1 MMGEIMDG
9 FRDRLNRGT
18 QERGSY
24 DRYERSS
31 RRSMYS
37 QGAQGGPSIEE
48 IAQLVD
54 ESNGKQ
60 LEVINDLFE
69 DAKDDRFESEKQIL
83 AAIDELIET
92 VNKEE
97 AKDVN
102 SSSYEDDNS
111 SSSYSEL
118 KASSEEILR
127 TVISNSDLLQQFAE
141 EQLPMLIRGNSSILN
156 QIREA
161 LSDQEDMIKK
171 ISDEVERTSENTVS
185 ANTSNGNEEVLN
197 VASTNNA
204 LLNAL
209 RSDVAGI
216 QAEIRNT
223 TDRLSQKADEENAP
237 LDDEDVLTKTKA
249 EDMYKKLDETIHNDC
264 VKVYRN
270 VQKLMEEQNAGA
282 DDSVKKSIGG
292 LRLLSIIN
300 LILLLLNLLAL
311 LANIFEII

>member
-1 MMGEIMDG
+1 MDG

-18 QERGSY
+18 QERGTY
-24 DRYERSS
+24 DRYERTS
-31 RRSMYS
+31 RRGMYS
-37 QGAQGGPSIEE
+37 QGSQSGPSIDE

-92 VNKEE
+92 VNREE
-97 AKDVN
+97 AK
-102 SSSYEDDNS
+102 EDDDS
-111 SSSYSEL
+111 RYEVRTEDDGLYTEL

-127 TVISNSDLLQQFAE
+127 TVNSNSDLLQQFAE

-171 ISDEVERTSENTVS
+171 ISDEIERTSENNVGV
-185 ANTSNGNEEVLN
+185 NTSNGNEEVLN

-223 TDRLSQKADEENAP
+223 TDRLSKKADEENSP
-237 LDDEDVLTKTKA
+237 LDDEDVLTKSKA

-282 DDSVKKSIGG
+282 DDSIKKSIGG

-311 LANIFEII
+311 LAKIFEII

>member
-1 MMGEIMDG
+1 MDG

-18 QERGSY
+18 QERGTY
-24 DRYERSS
+24 DRYERTS
-31 RRSMYS
+31 RRGMYS
-37 QGAQGGPSIEE
+37 QGSQSGPSIDE

-92 VNKEE
+92 VNREE
-97 AKDVN
+97 AKVDDDSRCEVRN
-102 SSSYEDDNS
+102 EDDGL
-111 SSSYSEL
+111 YTEL

-127 TVISNSDLLQQFAE
+127 TVNSNSDLLQQFAE

-171 ISDEVERTSENTVS
+171 ISDEIERTSENNVGV
-185 ANTSNGNEEVLN
+185 NTSNGNEEVLN

-223 TDRLSQKADEENAP
+223 TDRLSKKADEENSP
-237 LDDEDVLTKTKA
+237 LDDEDVLTKSKA

-282 DDSVKKSIGG
+282 DDSIKKSIGG

-311 LANIFEII
+311 LAKIFEII

>member
-1 MMGEIMDG
+1 MDG

-18 QERGSY
+18 QERGTY
-24 DRYERSS
+24 DRYERTS
-31 RRSMYS
+31 RRGMYS
-37 QGAQGGPSIEE
+37 QGSQSGPSIDE

-92 VNKEE
+92 VNREE
-97 AKDVN
+97 AK
-102 SSSYEDDNS
+102 EDDDSRYEVRNEDDGL
-111 SSSYSEL
+111 YTEL

-127 TVISNSDLLQQFAE
+127 TVNSNSDLLQQFAE

-161 LSDQEDMIKK
+161 LTDQEDMIKK
-171 ISDEVERTSENTVS
+171 ISDEIERTSENNVGV
-185 ANTSNGNEEVLN
+185 NTSNGNEEVLN

-223 TDRLSQKADEENAP
+223 TDRLSKKADEENSP
-237 LDDEDVLTKTKA
+237 LDDEDVLTKSKA

-282 DDSVKKSIGG
+282 DDSIKKSIGG

-311 LANIFEII
+311 LAKIFEII

>member
-1 MMGEIMDG
+1 MDG

-18 QERGSY
+18 QERGTY
-24 DRYERSS
+24 DRYERTS
-31 RRSMYS
+31 RRGMYS
-37 QGAQGGPSIEE
+37 QGSQSGPSIDE

-92 VNKEE
+92 VNREE
-97 AKDVN
+97 AK
-102 SSSYEDDNS
+102 EDDDSRYEVRNEDDGL
-111 SSSYSEL
+111 YTEL

-127 TVISNSDLLQQFAE
+127 IVNSNSDLLQQFAE

-171 ISDEVERTSENTVS
+171 ISDEIERTSENNVGV
-185 ANTSNGNEEVLN
+185 NTSNGNEEVLN

-223 TDRLSQKADEENAP
+223 TDRLSKKADEENSP
-237 LDDEDVLTKTKA
+237 LDDEDVLTKSKA

-282 DDSVKKSIGG
+282 DDSIKKSIGG

-311 LANIFEII
+311 LAKIFEII

>member
-1 MMGEIMDG
+1 MDG

-18 QERGSY
+18 QERGTY
-24 DRYERSS
+24 DRYERTS
-31 RRSMYS
+31 RRGMYS
-37 QGAQGGPSIEE
+37 QGSQSGPSIDE

-92 VNKEE
+92 VNREE
-97 AKDVN
+97 AK
-102 SSSYEDDNS
+102 EDDDSRYEVRNEDDGL
-111 SSSYSEL
+111 YTEL

-127 TVISNSDLLQQFAE
+127 TVNSNSDLLQQFAE

-171 ISDEVERTSENTVS
+171 ISDEIERTSENNVGV
-185 ANTSNGNEEVLN
+185 NTSNGNEEVLN

-223 TDRLSQKADEENAP
+223 TDRLSKKADEENAP
-237 LDDEDVLTKTKA
+237 LDDEDVLTKSKA

-282 DDSVKKSIGG
+282 DDSIKKSIGG

-311 LANIFEII
+311 LAKIFEII

>member
-1 MMGEIMDG
+1 MDG

-18 QERGSY
+18 QERGTY
-24 DRYERSS
+24 DRYERTS
-31 RRSMYS
+31 RRGMYS
-37 QGAQGGPSIEE
+37 QGSQSGPSIDE

-92 VNKEE
+92 VNREE
-97 AKDVN
+97 AK
-102 SSSYEDDNS
+102 EDDDSRYEVRNEDDGL
-111 SSSYSEL
+111 YTEL

-127 TVISNSDLLQQFAE
+127 TVNSNSDLLQQFAD

-171 ISDEVERTSENTVS
+171 ISDEIERTSENNVGV
-185 ANTSNGNEEVLN
+185 NTSNGNEEVLN

-223 TDRLSQKADEENAP
+223 TDRLSKKADEENSP
-237 LDDEDVLTKTKA
+237 LDDEDVLTKSKA

-282 DDSVKKSIGG
+282 DDSIKKSIGG

-311 LANIFEII
+311 LAKIFEII

>member
-1 MMGEIMDG
+1 MDG

-18 QERGSY
+18 QERGTY
-24 DRYERSS
+24 DRYERTS
-31 RRSMYS
+31 RRGMYS
-37 QGAQGGPSIEE
+37 QGSQSGPSIDE

-92 VNKEE
+92 VNREE
-97 AKDVN
+97 AK
-102 SSSYEDDNS
+102 EDDDSRYEVRNEDDGL
-111 SSSYSEL
+111 YTEL

-127 TVISNSDLLQQFAE
+127 TVNSNSDLLQQFAE

-171 ISDEVERTSENTVS
+171 ISDEIERTSENNVGV
-185 ANTSNGNEEVLN
+185 NTSNGNEEVLN

-223 TDRLSQKADEENAP
+223 TDRLSKKADEENSP
-237 LDDEDVLTKTKA
+237 LDDEDVLTKSKA

-311 LANIFEII
+311 LAKIFEII

>member
-1 MMGEIMDG
+1 MDG

-18 QERGSY
+18 QERGTY
-24 DRYERSS
+24 DRYERTS
-31 RRSMYS
+31 RRGMYS
-37 QGAQGGPSIEE
+37 QGSQSGPSIDE

-92 VNKEE
+92 VNREE
-97 AKDVN
+97 VK
-102 SSSYEDDNS
+102 EDDDSRYEVRNEDDGLCT
-111 SSSYSEL
+111 EL

-127 TVISNSDLLQQFAE
+127 TVNSNSDLLQQFAE

-171 ISDEVERTSENTVS
+171 ISDEIERTSENNVGV
-185 ANTSNGNEEVLN
+185 NTSNGNEEVLN

-223 TDRLSQKADEENAP
+223 TDRLSKKADEENSP
-237 LDDEDVLTKTKA
+237 LDEEDILTKTKA

-282 DDSVKKSIGG
+282 DDSIKKSIGG

-311 LANIFEII
+311 LAKIFEII

>member
-1 MMGEIMDG
+1 MDG

-18 QERGSY
+18 QERGTY
-24 DRYERSS
+24 DRYERTS
-31 RRSMYS
+31 RRGMYS
-37 QGAQGGPSIEE
+37 QGSQSGPSIDE

-92 VNKEE
+92 VNMEE
-97 AKDVN
+97 AK
-102 SSSYEDDNS
+102 EDDDSRYEVRNEDDGL
-111 SSSYSEL
+111 YTEL

-127 TVISNSDLLQQFAE
+127 TVNSNSDLLQQFAE

-171 ISDEVERTSENTVS
+171 ISDEIERTSENNVGV
-185 ANTSNGNEEVLN
+185 NTSNGNEEVLN

-223 TDRLSQKADEENAP
+223 TDRLSKKADEENSP
-237 LDDEDVLTKTKA
+237 LDDEDVLTKSKA

-282 DDSVKKSIGG
+282 DDSIKKSIGG

-311 LANIFEII
+311 LAKIFEII

>member
-1 MMGEIMDG
+1 MDG

-18 QERGSY
+18 QERGTY
-24 DRYERSS
+24 DRYERTS
-31 RRSMYS
+31 RRGMYS
-37 QGAQGGPSIEE
+37 QGSQSGPSIDE

-92 VNKEE
+92 VNREE
-97 AKDVN
+97 AK
-102 SSSYEDDNS
+102 EDDDSRCEVRNEDDGL
-111 SSSYSEL
+111 YTEL

-127 TVISNSDLLQQFAE
+127 TVNSNSDLLQQFAE

-161 LSDQEDMIKK
+161 LSDQEDMIKR
-171 ISDEVERTSENTVS
+171 ISDEIERTSENNVGV
-185 ANTSNGNEEVLN
+185 NTSNGNEEVLN

-223 TDRLSQKADEENAP
+223 TDRLSKKADEENSP
-237 LDDEDVLTKTKA
+237 LDDEDVLTKSKA

-282 DDSVKKSIGG
+282 DDSIKKSIGG

-311 LANIFEII
+311 LAKIFEII

>member
-1 MMGEIMDG
+1 MDG

-18 QERGSY
+18 QERGTY
-24 DRYERSS
+24 DRYERTS
-31 RRSMYS
+31 RRGMYS
-37 QGAQGGPSIEE
+37 QGSQSGPSIDE

-92 VNKEE
+92 VNREE
-97 AKDVN
+97 VK
-102 SSSYEDDNS
+102 EDDDSRYEVRNEDDGL
-111 SSSYSEL
+111 YTEL

-127 TVISNSDLLQQFAE
+127 TVNANSDLLQQFAE

-171 ISDEVERTSENTVS
+171 ISDEIERTSENNVGV
-185 ANTSNGNEEVLN
+185 NTSNGNEEVLN

-223 TDRLSQKADEENAP
+223 TDRLSKKADEENSP
-237 LDDEDVLTKTKA
+237 LDDEDVLTKSKA

-282 DDSVKKSIGG
+282 DDSIKKSIGG

-311 LANIFEII
+311 LAKIFEII

>member
-1 MMGEIMDG
+1 MDG

-18 QERGSY
+18 QERGTY
-24 DRYERSS
+24 DRYERTS
-31 RRSMYS
+31 RRGMYS
-37 QGAQGGPSIEE
+37 QGSQSGPSIDE

-92 VNKEE
+92 VNREE
-97 AKDVN
+97 AK
-102 SSSYEDDNS
+102 EDDDSRYEVRNEDDGL
-111 SSSYSEL
+111 YTEL

-127 TVISNSDLLQQFAE
+127 TVNSNSDLLQQFAE

-171 ISDEVERTSENTVS
+171 ISDEIERTSENNVGV
-185 ANTSNGNEEVLN
+185 NTSNGNEEVLN

-216 QAEIRNT
+216 QAEIRST
-223 TDRLSQKADEENAP
+223 TDRLSKKADEENSP
-237 LDDEDVLTKTKA
+237 LDDEDVLTKSKA

-282 DDSVKKSIGG
+282 DDSIKKSIGG

-311 LANIFEII
+311 LAKIFEII

>member
-1 MMGEIMDG
+1 MDG

-18 QERGSY
+18 QERGTY
-24 DRYERSS
+24 DRYERTS
-31 RRSMYS
+31 RRGMYS
-37 QGAQGGPSIEE
+37 QGSQSGPSIDE

-69 DAKDDRFESEKQIL
+69 DAKDDRFASEKQIL

-92 VNKEE
+92 VNREE
-97 AKDVN
+97 AK
-102 SSSYEDDNS
+102 EDDDSRYEVRNEDDGL
-111 SSSYSEL
+111 YTEL

-127 TVISNSDLLQQFAE
+127 TVNSNSDLLQQFAE

-171 ISDEVERTSENTVS
+171 ISDEIERTSENNVGV
-185 ANTSNGNEEVLN
+185 NTSNGNEEVLN

-223 TDRLSQKADEENAP
+223 TDRLSKKADEENSP
-237 LDDEDVLTKTKA
+237 LDDEDVLTKSKA

-282 DDSVKKSIGG
+282 DDSIKKSIGG

-311 LANIFEII
+311 LAKIFEII

>member
-1 MMGEIMDG
+1 MDG

-18 QERGSY
+18 QERGTY
-24 DRYERSS
+24 DRYERTS
-31 RRSMYS
+31 RRGMYS
-37 QGAQGGPSIEE
+37 QGSQSGPSIDE

-92 VNKEE
+92 VNREE
-97 AKDVN
+97 AK
-102 SSSYEDDNS
+102 EDDDSRYEVRNEDDGL
-111 SSSYSEL
+111 YTEL

-127 TVISNSDLLQQFAE
+127 TVNSNSDLLQQFAE

-161 LSDQEDMIKK
+161 LSDQEDMIKR
-171 ISDEVERTSENTVS
+171 ISDEIERTSENNVGV
-185 ANTSNGNEEVLN
+185 NTSNGNEEVLN

-223 TDRLSQKADEENAP
+223 TDRLSKKADEENSP
-237 LDDEDVLTKTKA
+237 LDDEDVLTKSKA

-282 DDSVKKSIGG
+282 DDSIKKSIGG

-311 LANIFEII
+311 LAKIFEII

>member
-1 MMGEIMDG
+1 MDG

-18 QERGSY
+18 QERGTY
-24 DRYERSS
+24 DRYERPS
-31 RRSMYS
+31 RRGMYS
-37 QGAQGGPSIEE
+37 QGSQSGPSIDE

-92 VNKEE
+92 VNREE
-97 AKDVN
+97 VK
-102 SSSYEDDNS
+102 EDDDSRYEVRNEDDGL
-111 SSSYSEL
+111 YTEL

-127 TVISNSDLLQQFAE
+127 TVNSNSDLLQQFAE

-171 ISDEVERTSENTVS
+171 ISDEIERTSENNVGV
-185 ANTSNGNEEVLN
+185 NTSNGNEEVLN

-223 TDRLSQKADEENAP
+223 TDRLSKKADEENSP
-237 LDDEDVLTKTKA
+237 LDEEDILTKTKA

-282 DDSVKKSIGG
+282 DDSIKKSIGG

-311 LANIFEII
+311 LAKIFEII

>member
-1 MMGEIMDG
+1 MDG

-18 QERGSY
+18 QERGTY
-24 DRYERSS
+24 DRYERTS
-31 RRSMYS
+31 RRGMYS
-37 QGAQGGPSIEE
+37 QGSQSGPSINE

-92 VNKEE
+92 VNREE
-97 AKDVN
+97 AK
-102 SSSYEDDNS
+102 EDDDSRYEVRNEDDGL
-111 SSSYSEL
+111 YTEL

-127 TVISNSDLLQQFAE
+127 TVNSNSDLLQQFAE

-171 ISDEVERTSENTVS
+171 ISDEIERTSENNVGV
-185 ANTSNGNEEVLN
+185 NTSNGNEEVLN

-223 TDRLSQKADEENAP
+223 TDRLSKKADEENSP
-237 LDDEDVLTKTKA
+237 LDEEDILTKTKA

-282 DDSVKKSIGG
+282 DDSIKKSIGG

-311 LANIFEII
+311 LAKIFEII

>member
-1 MMGEIMDG
+1 MDG

-18 QERGSY
+18 QERGTY
-24 DRYERSS
+24 DRYERTS
-31 RRSMYS
+31 RRGMYS
-37 QGAQGGPSIEE
+37 QGSQSGPSIDE

-92 VNKEE
+92 VNREE
-97 AKDVN
+97 AK
-102 SSSYEDDNS
+102 EDDDSRYEVRNEDDGL
-111 SSSYSEL
+111 YTEL

-127 TVISNSDLLQQFAE
+127 TVNSNSDLLQQFAE

-171 ISDEVERTSENTVS
+171 ISDEIERTSENNVGV
-185 ANTSNGNEEVLN
+185 NTSNGNEEVLN

-223 TDRLSQKADEENAP
+223 TDRLSKKADEENSP
-237 LDDEDVLTKTKA
+237 LDDEDVLTKSKA

-282 DDSVKKSIGG
+282 DDSIKKSIGG
-292 LRLLSIIN
+292 LKLLSIIN

-311 LANIFEII
+311 LAKIFEII

>member
-1 MMGEIMDG
+1 MDG

-18 QERGSY
+18 QERGTY
-24 DRYERSS
+24 DRYERTS
-31 RRSMYS
+31 RRGMYS
-37 QGAQGGPSIEE
+37 QGSQSGPSIDE

-92 VNKEE
+92 VNREE
-97 AKDVN
+97 AK
-102 SSSYEDDNS
+102 EDDDSRYEVRNEDDGL
-111 SSSYSEL
+111 YTEL

-127 TVISNSDLLQQFAE
+127 TVNSNSDLLQQFAE

-171 ISDEVERTSENTVS
+171 ISDEIERTSENNVGV
-185 ANTSNGNEEVLN
+185 NTSNGNEEVLN

-223 TDRLSQKADEENAP
+223 TDRLSKKADEENSP
-237 LDDEDVLTKTKA
+237 LDDEDVLTKSKA
-249 EDMYKKLDETIHNDC
+249 EDMYKKLDESIHNDC

-282 DDSVKKSIGG
+282 DDSIKKSIGG

-311 LANIFEII
+311 LAKIFEII

>member
-1 MMGEIMDG
+1 MDG

-18 QERGSY
+18 QERGTY
-24 DRYERSS
+24 DRYERTS
-31 RRSMYS
+31 RRGMYS
-37 QGAQGGPSIEE
+37 QGSQSGPSIDE

-92 VNKEE
+92 VNREE
-97 AKDVN
+97 AK
-102 SSSYEDDNS
+102 EDDDSRYEVRNEDDGL
-111 SSSYSEL
+111 YTEL

-127 TVISNSDLLQQFAE
+127 TVNSNSDLLQQFAE

-161 LSDQEDMIKK
+161 LSDQEDMIKR
-171 ISDEVERTSENTVS
+171 ISDEIERTSKNNVGV
-185 ANTSNGNEEVLN
+185 NTSNGNEEVLN

-223 TDRLSQKADEENAP
+223 TDRLSKKADEENSP
-237 LDDEDVLTKTKA
+237 LDDEDVLTKSKA

-282 DDSVKKSIGG
+282 DDSIKKSIGG

-311 LANIFEII
+311 LAKIFEII

>member
-1 MMGEIMDG
+1 MDG

-18 QERGSY
+18 QERGTY
-24 DRYERSS
+24 DRYERTS
-31 RRSMYS
+31 RRGMYS
-37 QGAQGGPSIEE
+37 QGSQSGPSIDE

-92 VNKEE
+92 VNREE
-97 AKDVN
+97 AK
-102 SSSYEDDNS
+102 EDDDSRYEVRNEDDGL
-111 SSSYSEL
+111 YTEL
-118 KASSEEILR
+118 KSSSEEILR
-127 TVISNSDLLQQFAE
+127 TVNSNSDLLQQFAE

-161 LSDQEDMIKK
+161 LSDPEDMIKK
-171 ISDEVERTSENTVS
+171 ISDEIERTSENNVGV
-185 ANTSNGNEEVLN
+185 NTSNGNEEVLN

-223 TDRLSQKADEENAP
+223 TDRLSKKADEENSP
-237 LDDEDVLTKTKA
+237 LDDEDVLTKSKA

-282 DDSVKKSIGG
+282 DDSIKKSIGG

-311 LANIFEII
+311 LAKIFEII

>member
-1 MMGEIMDG
+1 MDG

-18 QERGSY
+18 QERGTY
-24 DRYERSS
+24 DRYERTS
-31 RRSMYS
+31 RRGMYS
-37 QGAQGGPSIEE
+37 QGSQSGPSIDE

-92 VNKEE
+92 VNREE
-97 AKDVN
+97 AK
-102 SSSYEDDNS
+102 EDDDSRCEVRNEDDGL
-111 SSSYSEL
+111 YTEL

-127 TVISNSDLLQQFAE
+127 TVNSNSDLLQQFAE

-171 ISDEVERTSENTVS
+171 ISDEIERTSENNVGV
-185 ANTSNGNEEVLN
+185 NTSNGNEEVLN

-216 QAEIRNT
+216 QTEIRNT
-223 TDRLSQKADEENAP
+223 TDRLSKKADEENSP
-237 LDDEDVLTKTKA
+237 LDEEDILTKTKA

-282 DDSVKKSIGG
+282 DDSIKKSIGG

-311 LANIFEII
+311 LAKIFEII

>member
-1 MMGEIMDG
+1 MDG

-18 QERGSY
+18 QERGTY
-24 DRYERSS
+24 DRYERTS
-31 RRSMYS
+31 RRGMYS
-37 QGAQGGPSIEE
+37 QGSQSGPSIDE

-92 VNKEE
+92 VYREE
-97 AKDVN
+97 AK
-102 SSSYEDDNS
+102 EDDDLRYEVRNEDDGL
-111 SSSYSEL
+111 YTEL

-127 TVISNSDLLQQFAE
+127 TVNSNSDLLQQFAE

-171 ISDEVERTSENTVS
+171 ISDEIERTSENNVGV
-185 ANTSNGNEEVLN
+185 NTSNGNEEVLN

-223 TDRLSQKADEENAP
+223 TDRLSKKADEENSP
-237 LDDEDVLTKTKA
+237 LDDEDVLTKSKA

-282 DDSVKKSIGG
+282 DDSIKKSIGG

-311 LANIFEII
+311 LAKIFEII

>member
-1 MMGEIMDG
+1 MDG

-18 QERGSY
+18 QERGTY
-24 DRYERSS
+24 DRYERTS
-31 RRSMYS
+31 RRGMYS
-37 QGAQGGPSIEE
+37 QGSQSGPSIDE

-92 VNKEE
+92 VNREE
-97 AKDVN
+97 AK
-102 SSSYEDDNS
+102 EDDDSRYEVRNEDDGL
-111 SSSYSEL
+111 YTEL

-127 TVISNSDLLQQFAE
+127 TVNSNSDLLQQFAE
-141 EQLPMLIRGNSSILN
+141 EQLSMLIRGNSSILN

-171 ISDEVERTSENTVS
+171 ISDEIERTSENNVGV
-185 ANTSNGNEEVLN
+185 NTSNGNEEVLN

-223 TDRLSQKADEENAP
+223 TDRLSKKADEENSP
-237 LDDEDVLTKTKA
+237 LDDEDVLTKSKA

-282 DDSVKKSIGG
+282 DDSIKKSIGG

-311 LANIFEII
+311 LAKIFEII

>member
-1 MMGEIMDG
+1 MDG

-18 QERGSY
+18 QERGTY
-24 DRYERSS
+24 DRYERTS
-31 RRSMYS
+31 RRGMYS
-37 QGAQGGPSIEE
+37 QGSQSGPSIDE

-92 VNKEE
+92 VSREE
-97 AKDVN
+97 AK
-102 SSSYEDDNS
+102 EDDDSRYEVRNEDDGL
-111 SSSYSEL
+111 YTEL

-127 TVISNSDLLQQFAE
+127 TVNSNSDLLQQFAE

-171 ISDEVERTSENTVS
+171 ISDEIERTSENNVGV
-185 ANTSNGNEEVLN
+185 NTSNGNEEVLN

-223 TDRLSQKADEENAP
+223 TDRLSKKADEENSP
-237 LDDEDVLTKTKA
+237 LDEEDILTKTKA

-282 DDSVKKSIGG
+282 DDSIKKSIGG

-311 LANIFEII
+311 LAKIFEII

>member
-1 MMGEIMDG
+1 MDG

-18 QERGSY
+18 QERGTY
-24 DRYERSS
+24 DRYERTS
-31 RRSMYS
+31 RRGMYS
-37 QGAQGGPSIEE
+37 QGSQSGPSIDE

-92 VNKEE
+92 VSREE
-97 AKDVN
+97 AK
-102 SSSYEDDNS
+102 EDDDSRYEVRNEDDGL
-111 SSSYSEL
+111 YTEL

-127 TVISNSDLLQQFAE
+127 TVNSNSDLLQQFAE

-171 ISDEVERTSENTVS
+171 ISDEIERTSENNVGV
-185 ANTSNGNEEVLN
+185 NTSNGNEEVLN

-223 TDRLSQKADEENAP
+223 TDRLSKKADEENSP
-237 LDDEDVLTKTKA
+237 LDDEDVLTKSKA

-282 DDSVKKSIGG
+282 DDSIKKSIGG
-292 LRLLSIIN
+292 FVCS
-300 LILLLLNLLAL
+300 
-311 LANIFEII
+311 FQEKC

>member
-1 MMGEIMDG
+1 MDG

-292 LRLLSIIN
+292 LRILSLIN
-300 LILLLLNLLAL
+300 LLLLILNLLAL

>member
-1 MMGEIMDG
+1 MDG

-18 QERGSY
+18 QERGTY
-24 DRYERSS
+24 DRYERTS
-31 RRSMYS
+31 RRGMYS
-37 QGAQGGPSIEE
+37 QGSQSGPSIDE

-92 VNKEE
+92 VNREE
-97 AKDVN
+97 AK
-102 SSSYEDDNS
+102 EDDDSRYEVRNEDDGL
-111 SSSYSEL
+111 YTEL
-118 KASSEEILR
+118 KSSSEEILR
-127 TVISNSDLLQQFAE
+127 TVNSNSDLLQQFAE

-171 ISDEVERTSENTVS
+171 ISDEIERTSENNVGV
-185 ANTSNGNEEVLN
+185 NTSNGNEEVLN

-223 TDRLSQKADEENAP
+223 TDRLSKKADEENSP
-237 LDDEDVLTKTKA
+237 LDDEDVLTKSKA

-282 DDSVKKSIGG
+282 DDSIKKSIGG
-292 LRLLSIIN
+292 LRLLSISN

-311 LANIFEII
+311 LAKIFEII

>member
-1 MMGEIMDG
+1 MDG

-18 QERGSY
+18 QERGTY
-24 DRYERSS
+24 DRYERTS
-31 RRSMYS
+31 RRGMYS
-37 QGAQGGPSIEE
+37 QGSQSGPSIDE

-92 VNKEE
+92 VNREE
-97 AKDVN
+97 AK
-102 SSSYEDDNS
+102 EDDDSRYEVRNEDDGL
-111 SSSYSEL
+111 YTEL

-127 TVISNSDLLQQFAE
+127 TVNSNSDLLQQFAE

-161 LSDQEDMIKK
+161 LSDQDDMIKK
-171 ISDEVERTSENTVS
+171 ISDEIERTSKNNVGV
-185 ANTSNGNEEVLN
+185 NTSNGNEEVLN

-223 TDRLSQKADEENAP
+223 TDRLSKKADEENSP
-237 LDDEDVLTKTKA
+237 LDDEDVLTKSKA

-282 DDSVKKSIGG
+282 DDSIKKSIGG

-311 LANIFEII
+311 LAKIFEII

>member
-1 MMGEIMDG
+1 MDG

-18 QERGSY
+18 QERGTY
-24 DRYERSS
+24 DRYERTS
-31 RRSMYS
+31 RRGMYS
-37 QGAQGGPSIEE
+37 QGSQSGPSIDE

-92 VNKEE
+92 VNREE
-97 AKDVN
+97 AK
-102 SSSYEDDNS
+102 EDDDSRYEVRNEDDGL
-111 SSSYSEL
+111 YTEL

-127 TVISNSDLLQQFAE
+127 TVNSNSDLLQQFAE

-171 ISDEVERTSENTVS
+171 ISDEIERTTENNVGV
-185 ANTSNGNEEVLN
+185 NTSNGNEEVLN

-223 TDRLSQKADEENAP
+223 TDRLSKKADEENSP
-237 LDDEDVLTKTKA
+237 LDDEDVLTKSKA

-282 DDSVKKSIGG
+282 DDSIKKSIGG

-311 LANIFEII
+311 LAKIFEII

>member
-1 MMGEIMDG
+1 MDG

-18 QERGSY
+18 QERGTY
-24 DRYERSS
+24 DRYERTS
-31 RRSMYS
+31 RRGMYS
-37 QGAQGGPSIEE
+37 QGSQSGPSIDE

-92 VNKEE
+92 VNREE
-97 AKDVN
+97 VK
-102 SSSYEDDNS
+102 EDDDSRYEVRNEDDGL
-111 SSSYSEL
+111 YTKL

-127 TVISNSDLLQQFAE
+127 TVNSNSDLLQQFAE

-171 ISDEVERTSENTVS
+171 ISDEIERTSENNVGV
-185 ANTSNGNEEVLN
+185 NTSNGNEEVLN

-223 TDRLSQKADEENAP
+223 TDRLSKKADEENSP
-237 LDDEDVLTKTKA
+237 LDEEDILTKTKA

-282 DDSVKKSIGG
+282 DDSIKKSIGG

-311 LANIFEII
+311 LAKIFEII

>member
-1 MMGEIMDG
+1 MDG

-37 QGAQGGPSIEE
+37 QGTQGGPSIDE

-127 TVISNSDLLQQFAE
+127 TVNSNSDLLQQFAE

>member
-1 MMGEIMDG
+1 MDG

-18 QERGSY
+18 QERGTY
-24 DRYERSS
+24 DRYERTS
-31 RRSMYS
+31 RRGMYS
-37 QGAQGGPSIEE
+37 QGSQSGPSIDE

-92 VNKEE
+92 VNREE
-97 AKDVN
+97 AK
-102 SSSYEDDNS
+102 EDDDSRYEVRNEDDGL
-111 SSSYSEL
+111 YTEL

-127 TVISNSDLLQQFAE
+127 TVNSNSDLLQQFAE

-171 ISDEVERTSENTVS
+171 ISDEIERTSENNVGV
-185 ANTSNGNEEVLN
+185 NTSNGNEEVLN

-223 TDRLSQKADEENAP
+223 TDRLSKKADEENSP
-237 LDDEDVLTKTKA
+237 LDDEDVLTKSKA
-249 EDMYKKLDETIHNDC
+249 EDMYKKLDKTIHNDC

-282 DDSVKKSIGG
+282 DDSIKKSIGG

-311 LANIFEII
+311 LAKIFEII

>member
-1 MMGEIMDG
+1 MDG

-18 QERGSY
+18 QERGTY
-24 DRYERSS
+24 DRYERTS
-31 RRSMYS
+31 RRGMYS
-37 QGAQGGPSIEE
+37 QGSQSGPSIDE

-92 VNKEE
+92 VNREE
-97 AKDVN
+97 AK
-102 SSSYEDDNS
+102 EDDDSRYEVRNEDDGL
-111 SSSYSEL
+111 YTEL

-127 TVISNSDLLQQFAE
+127 TVNSNSDLLQQFAE

-161 LSDQEDMIKK
+161 LSDQEDMIKR
-171 ISDEVERTSENTVS
+171 ISDEIERTSENNVGV
-185 ANTSNGNEEVLN
+185 NTSNGNEEVLN

-223 TDRLSQKADEENAP
+223 TDRLSKKADEENSP
-237 LDDEDVLTKTKA
+237 HDDEDVLTKTKA

-282 DDSVKKSIGG
+282 DDSIKKSIGG

-311 LANIFEII
+311 LAKIFEII

>member
-1 MMGEIMDG
+1 MDG

-18 QERGSY
+18 QERGTY
-24 DRYERSS
+24 DRYERTS
-31 RRSMYS
+31 RRGMYS
-37 QGAQGGPSIEE
+37 QGSQSGPSIDE

-92 VNKEE
+92 VNREE
-97 AKDVN
+97 AK
-102 SSSYEDDNS
+102 EDDDSRYEVRNEDDGL
-111 SSSYSEL
+111 YTEL

-127 TVISNSDLLQQFAE
+127 TVNSNSDLLQQFAE

-171 ISDEVERTSENTVS
+171 ISDEIERTSKNNVGV
-185 ANTSNGNEEVLN
+185 NTSNGNEEVLN

-223 TDRLSQKADEENAP
+223 TDRLSKKADEENSP
-237 LDDEDVLTKTKA
+237 LDDEDVLTKSKA

-282 DDSVKKSIGG
+282 DDSIKKSIGG

-311 LANIFEII
+311 LAKIFEII

>member
-1 MMGEIMDG
+1 MDG

-18 QERGSY
+18 QERGTY
-24 DRYERSS
+24 DRYERTS
-31 RRSMYS
+31 RRGMYS
-37 QGAQGGPSIEE
+37 QGSQSGPSIDE

-92 VNKEE
+92 VNREE
-97 AKDVN
+97 AK
-102 SSSYEDDNS
+102 EDDDSRYEVRNEDDGL
-111 SSSYSEL
+111 YTEL
-118 KASSEEILR
+118 KASSEDILR
-127 TVISNSDLLQQFAE
+127 TVNSNSDLLQQFAE

-171 ISDEVERTSENTVS
+171 ISDEIERTSENNVGV
-185 ANTSNGNEEVLN
+185 NTSNGNEEVLN

-223 TDRLSQKADEENAP
+223 TDRLSKKADEENSP
-237 LDDEDVLTKTKA
+237 LDEEDILTKTKA

-282 DDSVKKSIGG
+282 DDSIKKSIGG

-311 LANIFEII
+311 LAKIFEII

>member
-1 MMGEIMDG
+1 MDG

-18 QERGSY
+18 QERGTY
-24 DRYERSS
+24 DRYERTS
-31 RRSMYS
+31 RRGMYS
-37 QGAQGGPSIEE
+37 QGSQSGPSIDE

-92 VNKEE
+92 VNREE
-97 AKDVN
+97 VK
-102 SSSYEDDNS
+102 EDDDSRYEVRNEDDGL
-111 SSSYSEL
+111 YTEL

-127 TVISNSDLLQQFAE
+127 TVNSNSDLLQQFAE

-171 ISDEVERTSENTVS
+171 ISDEIERTSENNVGV
-185 ANTSNGNEEVLN
+185 NTLNGNEEVLN

-223 TDRLSQKADEENAP
+223 TDRLSKKGDEENSP
-237 LDDEDVLTKTKA
+237 LDDEDVLTKSKA

-282 DDSVKKSIGG
+282 DDSIKKSIGG

-311 LANIFEII
+311 LAKIFEII

>member
-1 MMGEIMDG
+1 MDG

-18 QERGSY
+18 QERGTY
-24 DRYERSS
+24 DRYERTS
-31 RRSMYS
+31 RRGMYS
-37 QGAQGGPSIEE
+37 QGSQSGPSIDE

-60 LEVINDLFE
+60 LEVINDFFE

-92 VNKEE
+92 VNREE
-97 AKDVN
+97 AK
-102 SSSYEDDNS
+102 EDDDSRYEVRNEDDGL
-111 SSSYSEL
+111 YTEL

-127 TVISNSDLLQQFAE
+127 TVNANSDLLQQFAE

-171 ISDEVERTSENTVS
+171 ISDEIERTSENNVGV
-185 ANTSNGNEEVLN
+185 NTSNGNEEVLN

-223 TDRLSQKADEENAP
+223 TDRLSKKADEENSP
-237 LDDEDVLTKTKA
+237 LDDEDVLTKSKA

-282 DDSVKKSIGG
+282 DDSIKKSIGG

-311 LANIFEII
+311 LAKIFEII

>member
-1 MMGEIMDG
+1 MDG

-18 QERGSY
+18 QERGTY
-24 DRYERSS
+24 DRYERTS
-31 RRSMYS
+31 RRGMYS
-37 QGAQGGPSIEE
+37 QGSQSGPSIDE

-92 VNKEE
+92 VSREE
-97 AKDVN
+97 AK
-102 SSSYEDDNS
+102 EDDDSRYEVRNEDDGL
-111 SSSYSEL
+111 YTEL

-127 TVISNSDLLQQFAE
+127 TVNSNSDLLQQFAE

-171 ISDEVERTSENTVS
+171 ISDEIERTSENNVGV
-185 ANTSNGNEEVLN
+185 NTSNGNEEVLN

-223 TDRLSQKADEENAP
+223 TDRLSKKADEENSP
-237 LDDEDVLTKTKA
+237 LDDEDVLTKSKA

-282 DDSVKKSIGG
+282 DDSIKKSIGG

-311 LANIFEII
+311 LAKIFEII